1 MVLESMPQRT
11 RRTCLTC
18 GKPASEVGLI
28 SWRGNCEACGVIR
41 FEENA
46 RGISE
51 KRGPAHRRR
60 LLGYAKYVERA
71 MLDAGQA
78 RP

>member
-1 MVLESMPQRT
+1 MTL
-11 RRTCLTC
+11 
-18 GKPASEVGLI
+18 
-28 SWRGNCEACGVIR
+28 

-60 LLGYAKYVERA
+60 LRGYAKYIERA
-71 MLDAGQA
+71 LLDEATA
-78 RP
+78 KP